1 MFKYVFRA
9 QVMTVGLAKPDVKP
23 VGMLATA
30 IFAPGHK
37 AYDVTDI
44 ISGYQRVL
52 SITRWQ

>member
-1 MFKYVFRA
+1 
-9 QVMTVGLAKPDVKP
+9 MTVGLAKPDVKP